1 LAHND
6 GGPFHLL
13 GVVRSGKP
21 GLANSKSIGVCC
33 RRVKVPRYSNP
44 LFAACERRMD
54 FLRNPH
60 ANPHTLSIVCC
71 RTSACNSADD
81 TNRRDT
87 LRARCVCPCVRA
99 HLTRQRSCERVRPA
113 GGESSQQV
121 CDDLAAAAVSLTI
134 IQR

>member
-6 GGPFHLL
+6 RGPFHLL

-81 TNRRDT
+81 TTRRDT
-87 LRARCVCPCVRA
+87 LRARCV
-99 HLTRQRSCERVRPA
+99 RSCTRVSARTWRASARASECDRPA
-113 GGESSQQV
+113 EK
-121 CDDLAAAAVSLTI
+121 AVNKCVTI
-134 IQR
+134 